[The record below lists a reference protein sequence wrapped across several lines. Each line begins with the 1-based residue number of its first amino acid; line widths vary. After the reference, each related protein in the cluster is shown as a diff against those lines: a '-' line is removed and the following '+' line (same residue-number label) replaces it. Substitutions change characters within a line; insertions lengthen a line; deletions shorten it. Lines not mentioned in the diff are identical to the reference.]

1 MDIVGLMKQNQKG
14 FGHLII
20 VIIVVLVAAVGFVG
34 WRVLA
39 TNKDKK
45 QTSTTPPAST
55 STQKQPDSASTIAS
69 PQKVTTSDGEQY
81 FYYGAP
87 AGQNNASPK
96 RIVIDLPGHETKA
109 EDGYAAWLPYIKDGK
124 YALAAL
130 NWWDG
135 NGSTSEH
142 YYSPAEALAQVK
154 PFLKA
159 QGYSSSDL
167 IILFGYSRG
176 SANTYAVEANDRVS
190 SSPVFDA
197 VISASGGYQSDFTL
211 ITGQSNASTSST
223 LYKGIYWV
231 LACGGQDP
239 DPNRAGC
246 PAMENTTKPF
256 LEQHGATVLGILED
270 PNEGHGAFHLST
282 LNMPKQAFDLIE
294 AKAL

>member
-1 MDIVGLMKQNQKG
+1 MKQNQKG
-14 FGHLII
+14 FGHLIM
-20 VIIVVLVAAVGFVG
+20 VIIVILVAAVSFVG

-39 TNKDKK
+39 TNKTNK
-45 QTSTTPPAST
+45 QTSTTSPAST
-55 STQKQPDSASTIAS
+55 SSQKQPDSTSTIAS
-69 PQKVTTSDGEQY
+69 PQKVTTSDGKQY

-87 AGQNNASPK
+87 AGQNNANPK
-96 RIVIDLPGHETKA
+96 RIVIDLPGHETTA

-124 YALAAL
+124 YALATL

-135 NGSTSEH
+135 NGSTNEH
-142 YYSPAEALAQVK
+142 YYSPAEVLAQVK

-190 SSPVFDA
+190 TDPIFDA

-211 ITGQSNASTSST
+211 ITGQSNASASST

-256 LEQHGATVLGILED
+256 LQQHGATVLAILED